1 MVPKDNV
8 SEGKKMRID
17 EKSYL
22 IFMVEGCYVKSVA
35 VYIEGDESL
44 KG

>member
-1 MVPKDNV
+1 VPKDNV

-22 IFMVEGCYVKSVA
+22 IFMVEGCYVSSQWLS
-35 VYIEGDESL
+35 IS
-44 KG
+44 KGMNH